1 VTAKELVRCS
11 KLPPLFP
18 THPSPLFLTLLYLN
32 IKVKSKKRLDSLLKR
47 KPKRTKSKAKNL
59 RKGKK
64 NLLPRKKRRKKSSL
78 LKNVS

>member
-1 VTAKELVRCS
+1 
-11 KLPPLFP
+11 
-18 THPSPLFLTLLYLN
+18 LN